1 MLEIELAG
9 ERVALLPQRALW
21 WPAQKTLVVADVH
34 WGKGGHFRRHG
45 IALPM
50 RTGQANETHLAALVK
65 DFGVSRLVIAG
76 DLFHSADN
84 AEVENFTHW
93 RRAHA
98 SLHIDF
104 VMGNHDIL
112 SHERYAAWALTLHP
126 ETLPLAPFLIAH
138 DCVNSDAFVIH
149 GHIHPGVRIGGRG
162 RAGVAV
168 ACFAQDAR
176 RMILPAFG
184 AFTGNYYLDPARFTA
199 MYAVGEE
206 EVIKLKF

>member
-1 MLEIELAG
+1 M
-9 ERVALLPQRALW
+9 
-21 WPAQKTLVVADVH
+21 
-34 WGKGGHFRRHG
+34 
-45 IALPM
+45 
-50 RTGQANETHLAALVK
+50 NETRLAELVRN
-65 DFGVSRLVIAG
+65 FAAERLVIAG

-98 SLHIDF
+98 GLHIDF

-112 SHERYAAWALTLHP
+112 PRERYEGWDLALHSDRL
-126 ETLPLAPFLIAH
+126 LLAPFLIAH
-138 DCVNSDAFVIH
+138 DCVESEHFVIH

-168 ACFAQDAR
+168 ACFAQDSR

-184 AFTGNYYLDPARFTA
+184 AFTGNYYLDPARFAA
-199 MYAVGEE
+199 MYAVGDDD
-206 EVIKLKF
+206 VIRLKF

>member
-1 MLEIELAG
+1 MVEIELAG
-9 ERVALLPQRALW
+9 ERVLLLVQRALW
-21 WPAQKTLVVADVH
+21 WPSQKTLIIADVH
-34 WGKGGHFRRHG
+34 WGKAGHFRRHG
-45 IALPM
+45 IAMPV
-50 RTGQANETHLAALVK
+50 RAGQSNETKLAALIK
-65 DFGVSRLVIAG
+65 DLGTERLLIAG

-93 RRAHA
+93 RRAHE

-112 SHERYAAWALTLHP
+112 SRERYAGWNLTLHP
-126 ETLPLAPFLIAH
+126 ETLHLAPFLIAH
-138 DCVNSDAFVIH
+138 DCVESAHFVIH

-184 AFTGNYYLDPARFTA
+184 AFTGNYYLEPARFTA
-199 MYAVGEE
+199 MYAVGED
-206 EVIKLKF
+206 EVIRLRF

>member
-1 MLEIELAG
+1 MLEIDLAG
-9 ERVALLPQRALW
+9 ERVGLLPQKALW
-21 WPAQKTLVVADVH
+21 WPAQKTLVIADVH
-34 WGKGGHFRRHG
+34 WGKGGHFRKHG

-50 RTGQANETHLAALVK
+50 RTGQANETRLAALVA
-65 DFGVSRLVIAG
+65 DFGAARLVIAG

-93 RRAHA
+93 RRSHA

-112 SHERYAAWALTLHP
+112 PRERYAGWNLMLHEQTLSI
-126 ETLPLAPFLIAH
+126 APFLIAH
-138 DCVNSDAFVIH
+138 DCVESDAFVIH
-149 GHIHPGVRIGGRG
+149 GHIHPGVRVGGRG

-168 ACFAQDAR
+168 SCFAADKR

-184 AFTGNYYLDPARFTA
+184 AFTGNYYLRPEDFGR

-206 EVIKLKF
+206 EVIELKF